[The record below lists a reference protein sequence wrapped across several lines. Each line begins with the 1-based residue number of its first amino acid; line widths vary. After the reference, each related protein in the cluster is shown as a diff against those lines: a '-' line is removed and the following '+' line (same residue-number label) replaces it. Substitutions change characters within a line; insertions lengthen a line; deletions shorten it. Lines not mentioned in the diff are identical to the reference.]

1 LTEGIEFGLSAAT
14 MQRKKR
20 LTKSERKA
28 LSPGPAGAGQQQAHI
43 HCIAC
48 GRHLDPQEFSAA
60 PPTAKYLICDHQSR
74 FPACAD
80 CDVVARGLIAE
91 HDRTGKPIAQAAAW
105 H

>member
-1 LTEGIEFGLSAAT
+1 

-20 LTKSERKA
+20 LTKREVKA
-28 LSPGPAGAGQQQAHI
+28 QNPGSSGQQQQAHI

-60 PPTAKYLICDHQSR
+60 PPTAKYLICEHQSR
-74 FPACAD
+74 FPACVD
-80 CDVVARGLIAE
+80 CDVIARGLIAD

>member
-1 LTEGIEFGLSAAT
+1 

-28 LSPGPAGAGQQQAHI
+28 LSPGPGAGGQQQAHI

>member
-1 LTEGIEFGLSAAT
+1 MTEGSEFGLSAAT

-28 LSPGPAGAGQQQAHI
+28 LSPETARQHQAAHI

-74 FPACAD
+74 FPACVD
-80 CDVVARGLIAE
+80 CDVVARSLIAE
-91 HDRTGKPIAQAAAW
+91 HDRTGKPITQAAAW

>member
-1 LTEGIEFGLSAAT
+1 MTQGGDFGLSAAT

-20 LTKSERKA
+20 LTKRETKA
-28 LSPGPAGAGQQQAHI
+28 LSPGPSGNQQATHI

-60 PPTAKYLICDHQSR
+60 QPTAEYLSCDHQSR
-74 FPACAD
+74 FPACVD
-80 CDVVARGLIAE
+80 CDARARGLIAD

>member
-1 LTEGIEFGLSAAT
+1 MTERPQFELSESP

-20 LTKSERKA
+20 LTKRERKD
-28 LSPGPAGAGQQQAHI
+28 LSPSPRAEQQAHI

-48 GRHLDPQEFSAA
+48 GRHLDPAEFTAQ
-60 PPTAKYLICDHQSR
+60 PPTAKQLICEHQSR
-74 FPACAD
+74 FPACVD
-80 CDVVARGLIAE
+80 CDVLARTLIAE

>member
-1 LTEGIEFGLSAAT
+1 LTEGSEFGLSAAK
-14 MQRKKR
+14 MQRTKR
-20 LTKSERKA
+20 LTKRERKE
-28 LSPGPAGAGQQQAHI
+28 LSPGQSGAQQQSAHI

-48 GRHLDPQEFSAA
+48 GRHLDAQEFSAI

-80 CDVVARGLIAE
+80 CDVVARGLIAD

>member
-1 LTEGIEFGLSAAT
+1 MTEGREFGLSAAK

-28 LSPGPAGAGQQQAHI
+28 LSPVTAGQHQMAHI

-48 GRHLDPQEFSAA
+48 GRHLDPQEFTAA
-60 PPTAKYLICDHQSR
+60 PPSAKYLICEHQSR
-74 FPACAD
+74 FPACTD
-80 CDVVARGLIAE
+80 CDVLARNLIAE

>member
-1 LTEGIEFGLSAAT
+1 

-20 LTKSERKA
+20 LTKRERKD
-28 LSPGPAGAGQQQAHI
+28 LTPGAGGHQHTQHI

-48 GRHLDPQEFSAA
+48 GRHLEPEEFTAVS
-60 PPTAKYLICDHQSR
+60 PSAKYLICEHQSR
-74 FPACAD
+74 FPACTD
-80 CDVVARGLIAE
+80 CDVIARGLIAE